1 MHESIP
7 IIAEFVSAICRTGE
21 LGPEPLRRER
31 VVEDKAEI
39 LQNLRSGRVD
49 EKAIVFNNLV
59 LMGSRRAK
67 ILGPTTVIE
76 GDVVPNAVDA
86 LPAKSRA

>member
-1 MHESIP
+1 MHVTIP
-7 IIAEFVSAICRTGE
+7 IIAEFVSAICRAGE
-21 LGPEPLRRER
+21 LVLEPHRRER
-31 VVEDKAEI
+31 VIEDKAEI
-39 LQNLRSGRVD
+39 LQNLRGGCVD
-49 EKAIVFNNLV
+49 EQAIVFYYLI

-76 GDVVPNAVDA
+76 GDVVTNAVDA